1 MERFFEILE
10 RRSLLSGVTNVADNS
25 TSGSAYRPDVTFG
38 VDGET
43 QLPFTGPAVLVRQLA
58 DGSILTVGTASDG
71 QTGRVAFARF
81 TAAGLPDASFGNNGV
96 VETPILGTS
105 ICATLQGKGKIVV
118 LVQQGNEAVVARF
131 NANGT
136 RDKTFSGNGM
146 IDALS
151 LPGPVIQGSI
161 AVGSDGKVVAVGFN
175 GKNVA
180 PFFFRLTTNGI
191 LDTTFGGTGEV
202 QLALRPYG
210 VAVQPDNRIVVAGYV
225 GQSSLTATAVA
236 RFTTS
241 GALDSTFGIGGYAQM
256 PQPNVA
262 FTRAIVNPDGTI
274 LVAGFVHGS
283 FNGSYVTR
291 LSTTGTVVEDY
302 SDSVFNSGQDTL
314 EDIAVDAKTGVI
326 FAVSDDAVQ
335 RFAADGTAIDPN
347 FDDTEL
353 INGQAAGLT
362 SDGNLLLAGSVGK
375 FASTLTLAT
384 PTPRPDLA
392 LGANGTLVITGT
404 QSADTIGVTESNGS
418 VRVRRDGVTSLFVAA
433 DVKRLDIQGL
443 GGNDVIDWAG
453 TSIPAYCDAGM
464 GNDSVTAGSGDDTI
478 TAGAGRDT
486 VRGGAG
492 DDFINGNGGA
502 DRLFGDA
509 GIDHILG
516 GDGNDEIVGGA
527 GVDHLF
533 GKAGH
538 DTLIGDSGN
547 DQLNGGSGADRISG
561 GQGTD
566 TGQTDPLDSDISVEI
581 FV

>member
-10 RRSLLSGVTNVADNS
+10 RRSLLSSVTNVADNS
-25 TSGSAYRPDVTFG
+25 TSDNAYRPDVTFG

-43 QLPFTGPAVLVRQLA
+43 QVPFTGPAVLVRQLA
-58 DGSILTVGTASDG
+58 DGSILTVGTASAG
-71 QTGRVAFARF
+71 QTGKVAFARF
-81 TAAGLPDASFGNNGV
+81 TAAGVLDASFGNNGV
-96 VETPILGTS
+96 VETPILGKS
-105 ICATLQGKGKIVV
+105 ISATLQGKGKIVV

-136 RDKTFSGNGM
+136 RDRTFSGNGM

-191 LDTTFGGTGEV
+191 LDTTFGGTGVV

-210 VAVQPDNRIVVAGYV
+210 IAVQPDNRIVVAGYV
-225 GQSSLTATAVA
+225 GQSSVIATAVA

-241 GALDSTFGIGGYAQM
+241 GDLDSTFGNGGYAQM

-291 LSTTGTVVEDY
+291 LNATGTVVEDY
-302 SDSVFNSGQDTL
+302 SDSVFNGGGDTL

-335 RFAADGTAIDPN
+335 RFAADGMAIDPN

-353 INGQAAGLT
+353 IDGQAAGLT

-384 PTPRPDLA
+384 PSPRSNLA

-404 QSADTIGVTESNGS
+404 QSADTISVTLSNGS
-418 VRVRRDGVTSLFVAA
+418 IRVRMDGG
-433 DVKRLDIQGL
+433 VKFFNLPRRLDIQGL
-443 GGNDVIDWAG
+443 GGDDVIDWG
-453 TSIPAYCDAGM
+453 GSFIHTVYCDAGT
-464 GNDSVTAGSGDDTI
+464 GNDSVTGGEGKDTI
-478 TAGAGRDT
+478 I
-486 VRGGAG
+486 GGAG
-492 DDFINGNGGA
+492 NDTIRGGGGDDSINGNGGN

-509 GIDHILG
+509 GVDRILG
-516 GDGNDEIVGGA
+516 GDGNDELVGGA

-547 DQLNGGSGADRISG
+547 DQLNGGSGADHLFG

-566 TGQTDPLDSDISVEI
+566 TAQTDALDSDISVEI
-581 FV
+581 LI